1 MIKIYTQE
9 KLRLGFMYQ
18 VTRTIFVGIGIYSF
32 PLLNLHLMC
41 SVVSPLCPLVRG
53 IGLLLLLL

>member
-1 MIKIYTQE
+1 
-9 KLRLGFMYQ
+9 MYQ
-18 VTRTIFVGIGIYSF
+18 VTRTIFVAIGENYSF
-32 PLLNLHLMC
+32 PLLNLYLMC